1 VVPSLGEVEPQRVD
15 VTIARAE
22 QVVLLDQAGC
32 FVNKGVTERVTYRRG
47 DARHKRGTILVVPSL
62 GEVKPQR
69 VDVAIGRPE

>member
-32 FVNKGVTERVTYRRG
+32 FVNKGVTERG
-47 DARHKRGTILVVPSL
+47 HL
-62 GEVKPQR
+62 PQR
-69 VDVAIGRPE
+69 GRPA